1 MGCHPLRES
10 PPREGGG
17 RCPLGACLCAY
28 FFVQSGHGHWSQPQP
43 VHALRIIAALLEK
56 ANELLAEPPQIE
68 HVDVLA
74 AKLP

>member
-1 MGCHPLRES
+1 
-10 PPREGGG
+10 
-17 RCPLGACLCAY
+17 
-28 FFVQSGHGHWSQPQP
+28 VQSGHGHWSQPQP

-68 HVDVLA
+68 HLDVLA

>member
-1 MGCHPLRES
+1 MGSHPLRT
-10 PPREGGG
+10 PPCEGGG
-17 RCPLGACLCAY
+17 RRLPGSPLRAY